1 MILPVCISHNFLFQC
16 EYCNKCFSDF
26 GSHKRHL
33 RLHTG
38 YKPFKCDKC
47 DREFTRLDSYKNHVR
62 LHTGVR
68 PYKCEECQ
76 KEFNY
81 LTTYKRHQNIHSG
94 ERPYSCDQCGRKFT
108 RLIYVRNHQQNNCGK
123 QKGKKSQTSN
133 EEMMNSSDTTVVA
146 IGAVSGL
153 GDEIKLADD
162 SVIENIAHDLSMQGG
177 VQLNVTNVIYTNGEA
192 QPFLLESGETA
203 SHTLILTANPEDR
216 QQLLEIAA
224 GVNNKAESNISPNT
238 GDSTGTIFLTQSLAT
253 QTAVSESEQHGG
265 VVTVKAEVDGHNTEI
280 GAEVK
285 TSEDSQLDGK
295 STEVKNRIILFMNT
309 FGKIFENQW
318 KLGIL

>member
-1 MILPVCISHNFLFQC
+1 M
-16 EYCNKCFSDF
+16 
-26 GSHKRHL
+26 
-33 RLHTG
+33 HTG

-133 EEMMNSSDTTVVA
+133 EEVMTSSDTTVVA
-146 IGAVSGL
+146 MSDVSAL
-153 GDEIKLADD
+153 GEVLKLADN

-177 VQLNVTNVIYTNGEA
+177 VQLNVTNVIYSNGEA
-192 QPFLLESGETA
+192 QPFLIESGETT

-216 QQLLEIAA
+216 QQLLELA
-224 GVNNKAESNISPNT
+224 GANDKAESNISPIT
-238 GDSTGTIFLTQSLAT
+238 SDSPGTMFLTHSLPT
-253 QTAVSESEQHGG
+253 PTAVSESEEQHGA
-265 VVTVKAEVDGHNTEI
+265 VVTVKQEEHGENTEL
-280 GAEVK
+280 GCEVE
-285 TSEDSQLDGK
+285 TGEESQLDGR
-295 STEVKNRIILFMNT
+295 STEVKCP
-309 FGKIFENQW
+309 IFYQLSKNC
-318 KLGIL
+318 

>member
-1 MILPVCISHNFLFQC
+1 MGFSIGLRLPVLDINH
-16 EYCNKCFSDF
+16 
-26 GSHKRHL
+26 
-33 RLHTG
+33 
-38 YKPFKCDKC
+38 KC

-94 ERPYSCDQCGRKFT
+94 ERPYSCHQCGRKFT

-177 VQLNVTNVIYTNGEA
+177 
-192 QPFLLESGETA
+192 P
-203 SHTLILTANPEDR
+203 
-216 QQLLEIAA
+216 
-224 GVNNKAESNISPNT
+224 
-238 GDSTGTIFLTQSLAT
+238 
-253 QTAVSESEQHGG
+253 
-265 VVTVKAEVDGHNTEI
+265 
-280 GAEVK
+280 
-285 TSEDSQLDGK
+285 
-295 STEVKNRIILFMNT
+295 M
-309 FGKIFENQW
+309 
-318 KLGIL
+318 